1 MNEKKLSMRTK
12 KKTTSTRKKTTRNKS
27 IRKPLIY
34 DNSSKPK
41 PKGSF
46 SRPLTRKEVLAI
58 LESTIIPKE
67 KKKFEEIEEIPDD
80 LIISSESEVPENNKK
95 RIRHK
100 KAKKKV
106 VLPKLTDTSRSA
118 FEKFKEEQEMKKKKK
133 EEEVNKEREK
143 LKKYFMRLKEIKQ
156 LNDEGYDNYIKGKFD
171 TLKNIKESNDIKL
184 RKENFIYHIFK
195 DIELYKKR
203 KQKFNF
209 ISPLQFL
216 NK

>member
-1 MNEKKLSMRTK
+1 
-12 KKTTSTRKKTTRNKS
+12 
-27 IRKPLIY
+27 
-34 DNSSKPK
+34 
-41 PKGSF
+41 
-46 SRPLTRKEVLAI
+46 
-58 LESTIIPKE
+58 
-67 KKKFEEIEEIPDD
+67 
-80 LIISSESEVPENNKK
+80 
-95 RIRHK
+95 
-100 KAKKKV
+100 
-106 VLPKLTDTSRSA
+106 
-118 FEKFKEEQEMKKKKK
+118 MKKKKK